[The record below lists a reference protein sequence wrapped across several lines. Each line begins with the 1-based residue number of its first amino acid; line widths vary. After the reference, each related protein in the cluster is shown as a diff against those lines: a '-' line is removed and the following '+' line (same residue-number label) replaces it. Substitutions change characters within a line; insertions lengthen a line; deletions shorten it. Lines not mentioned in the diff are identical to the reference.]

1 MGIPA
6 LVMYEYFRMKI
17 SDLMRDIDRASVSLL
32 NALGIG
38 LGGQQ

>member
-17 SDLMRDIDRASVSLL
+17 GDLMRDMDRVSVSLL

-38 LGGQQ
+38 MGD